1 MKLLFKLLNK
11 LSLFNYRDSSS
22 HLANAVAFILLAVVM
37 SLCWIMSAKV
47 ERKLVFTI
55 DEFTMGDTRTV
66 TFGENSD
73 FCIKNVPHDYLRIS
87 YVPESSA
94 FRWIVDRSF
103 RDTLQYF
110 KINGEN
116 PNKHII
122 RNDASQQI
130 NLRLPVSDGDT
141 LKVGMSGADVWKAW
155 KNFKDQKDVMA
166 RHLAAYVSL
175 ADGKT
180 SHEDS
185 LRYLSQMNRG
195 KVRSF
200 FERTS
205 DNIVLVILD
214 ELTTLTADGT
224 TQRYCREGMIPAD
237 ARSGR
242 VKVQFFGLADWCYMD
257 GNASDGYF
265 RVDGV
270 NYVMKP
276 SVKLTDW
283 GAGHATVILS
293 DEGLRLTFPKPI
305 TYVESVDSL
314 RKRALS
320 SSHILTIKQ
329 RNNAYPTKSDL
340 YLPAFSSAINFDVCN
355 LEFFHQKDSVCVRGN
370 NDQAQLV
377 ENPFSIVPALGKM
390 TLHSGKDTLKCRV
403 GYVNGRFV
411 LSYLWLPLVVFLVL
425 LAMIWLRSGPF
436 YVRDTTSLYNPRHI
450 DNYRPYLTSLVI
462 ICLTY
467 CVCKSLIA
475 LKLSYSYPYFEKITG
490 ITPVATALLML
501 LFFSL
506 TMLINTPLRHYA
518 TRKVHLRRV
527 WHWLVCLLLWV
538 GLGYVFFR
546 VADRQVSQSVINSYF
561 HEEVFNIKPWKWLA
575 EYGINDTHRSVVYAL
590 LFIEGLVLVLWLT
603 ADMFWSPKGIN
614 SGNYRKSGLS
624 GWCETAEK
632 AWQEKCEDANQAI
645 ARVWE
650 KMTKGFPTRKILAA
664 IVLLLAAF
672 VQIKMGFNLLLLVI
686 SLVMVAIIYF
696 AQFVCDAFIEALK
709 SLFPGHLLLFVLLYA
724 IGKVSG
730 NFGTAFITL
739 IVILGMT
746 RALSSVRMYEGD
758 LPRHTVF
765 CQMLF
770 ISVAYIAAA
779 MVGDHGYMTNYLG
792 FVMCLVCFFFLMERK
807 AAYRGRDFNMA
818 KNEKKWVNGSL
829 LVLVILLIGMPFI
842 CSQLFRPEK
851 VNYDRFA
858 RRVMLY
864 SNFEELER
872 SGYRY
877 SESDAEFM
885 VIMSH
890 YMRPAEG
897 HDPLSN
903 DNHFLH
909 ASVSSGQSPV
919 VLNDMS
925 MPAAF
930 FGSYGVYLTSAV
942 FFLLLFVVMWQVMQF
957 SLTYFDNDARL
968 TRAMQWRLLAMM
980 MWVGTSF
987 YIYLS
992 YVGRL
997 PFTGRL
1003 VPGFGVD
1010 AVGEALE
1017 TAILLAF
1024 MAAVTCREKSRGK
1037 EWY

>member
-22 HLANAVAFILLAVVM
+22 HLADAVAFFLLAVIM
-37 SLCWIMSAKV
+37 ALCWMMSAKV
-47 ERKLVFTI
+47 DRKLVFAI
-55 DEFTMGDTRTV
+55 DEYTLGDARTV

-73 FCIKNVPHDYLRIS
+73 FCIRNVPHDYLRIS

-94 FRWIVDRSF
+94 FRWTVSPALS
-103 RDTLQYF
+103 DTLQYF

-116 PNKHII
+116 PNKHVI
-122 RNDASQQI
+122 RDDASQQV

-141 LKVGMSGADVWKAW
+141 LRVSMSGKDVWNAW
-155 KNFKDQKDVMA
+155 KSFKNQKDVMA
-166 RHLAAYVSL
+166 RHLAAYVKLS
-175 ADGKT
+175 DGKA

-185 LRYLSQMNRG
+185 LRCLTQMRRG

-200 FERTS
+200 FERS
-205 DNIVLVILD
+205 NDQIVLVILD
-214 ELTTLTADGT
+214 ELTTLISDGA
-224 TQRYCREGMIPAD
+224 TQGYCREGMIPAD
-237 ARSGR
+237 ARSER

-257 GNASDGYF
+257 GNTSDGYF

-276 SVKLTDW
+276 SVKLTEW

-293 DEGLRLTFPKPI
+293 EEGLRLTYPKPI

-314 RKRALS
+314 RKRARS
-320 SSHILTIKQ
+320 ASHILTIKQ

-355 LEFFHQKDSVCVRGN
+355 MEFFHQKDSVCVRGN

-377 ENPFSIVPALGKM
+377 ENPSSIIPALGKV
-390 TLHSGKDTLKCRV
+390 TLHSGKDTLECRV
-403 GYVNGRFV
+403 GYVDGRFV
-411 LSYLWLPLVVFLVL
+411 LSYLWLPLTVFLVL
-425 LAMIWLRSGPF
+425 LTMVWLRSGPV
-436 YVRDTTSLYNPRHI
+436 YVRDTTTLYNPRQI
-450 DNYRPYLTSLVI
+450 GRYRSYLSSLMV
-462 ICLTY
+462 ICLAY
-467 CVCKSLIA
+467 CTCKSLIA
-475 LKLSYSYPYFEKITG
+475 LKLSYSYPYFEKITA

-506 TMLINTPLRHYA
+506 AMLINTPLRHFA
-518 TRKVHLRRV
+518 TQRSPLRRV
-527 WHWLVCLLLWV
+527 WHGLVCVLLWA

-546 VADRQVSQSVINSYF
+546 VADRQVSQGVINSYF
-561 HEEVFNIKPWKWLA
+561 HEEVFSLKPWKWLT

-590 LFIEGLVLVLWLT
+590 LFVEGLVLVLWLV
-603 ADMFWSPKGIN
+603 ADVLWPALG
-614 SGNYRKSGLS
+614 GKSGVFGKSKLS
-624 GWCETAEK
+624 EWCEKAERS
-632 AWQEKCEDANQAI
+632 WLEKSEQASGKI
-645 ARVWE
+645 VGGWK
-650 KMTKGFPTRKILAA
+650 KMTKGYPTRKILAA
-664 IVLLLAAF
+664 FVLLLSAI
-672 VQIKMGFNLLLLVI
+672 VQMKVGFSLLLLLI
-686 SLVMVAIIYF
+686 SLAVVAIVF
-696 AQFVCDAFIEALK
+696 SAQFVCDAFLAALK

-724 IGKVSG
+724 IGKLSG

-739 IVILGMT
+739 VVILGMT

-758 LPRHTVF
+758 MPRHTVF

-807 AAYRGRDFNMA
+807 AAYKGKEYHLA
-818 KNEKKWVNGSL
+818 KKEKNWVNGSL
-829 LVLVILLIGMPFI
+829 LVLVILLVGMPFI
-842 CSQLFRPEK
+842 CSHLFRPDQ

-890 YMRPAEG
+890 YMRPGEG
-897 HDPLSN
+897 RDPLSN

-909 ASVSSGQSPV
+909 TSVSSGQSPV

-930 FGSYGVYLTSAV
+930 FGSYGIYLTTAV

-957 SLTYFDNDARL
+957 SLSFFDNDARL
-968 TRAMQWRLLAMM
+968 TKAMQWRLLAMM

-1024 MAAVTCREKSRGK
+1024 MAAITCREKSRGRA
-1037 EWY
+1037 WY